1 MKKVKIIHI
10 NLSSGFAGSER
21 HLVDLINFQ
30 SNNYDTYLIKL
41 KKNSFINY
49 SIVSRKTKIYKISK
63 FFKGYFLKKIIQKIK
78 PDIIHTHL
86 GGANRIIS
94 KNWGNFKLVATCH
107 MNFKKKYYTNHD
119 GIIVLNKTQENI
131 IKKKFPNK
139 VLRIN
144 LWPSFIK
151 KIKYSKS
158 FLLNKLNIK
167 KDSYIFGSIGRFHY
181 QKGFDLILKIFDD
194 LQLKNCYLILIG
206 NGHKEYIK
214 IYKNN
219 RNIKILGHKN
229 NPDDYL
235 RIFNTFIF
243 PSRWESFG
251 LSLVEAMSNN
261 LPIITSVNEG
271 NKDWIKK
278 FNVTRFNVDNDD
290 QLKKAILKHYFYK
303 KKKQKYN
310 LKNFQPNIIIEQ
322 INNFY
327 KII

>member
-1 MKKVKIIHI
+1 MKKIRIIHI

-21 HLVDLINFQ
+21 HLVDLVNFQ
-30 SNNYDTYLIKL
+30 SDNYDTYLIKL

-49 SIVSRKTKIYKISK
+49 SIISRKTKIYKISK
-63 FFKGYFLKKIIQKIK
+63 FFKRYFLKKIIQKIK

-86 GGANRIIS
+86 GGASRIIS
-94 KNWGNFKLVATCH
+94 KKWGNFKLCATCH
-107 MNFKKKYYTNHD
+107 MNFKKKHYTNHD

-139 VLRIN
+139 ILRIN

-151 KIKYSKS
+151 KINYSKS

-181 QKGFDLILKIFDD
+181 QKGFDLILKIFDK
-194 LQLKNCYLILIG
+194 LQLKNCYLVLIG
-206 NGHKEYIK
+206 NGHKEYK
-214 IYKNN
+214 KKYKNN
-219 RNIKILGHKN
+219 HNIKILGHKN

-251 LSLVEAMSNN
+251 LSLLEAMRNN
-261 LPIITSVNEG
+261 LPIITTVNEG

-278 FNVTRFNVDNDD
+278 FNVTRFNIDNDN
-290 QLKKAILKHYFYK
+290 QLKKAILKHYLNK
-303 KKKQKYN
+303 TKKQKYN
-310 LKNFQPNIIIEQ
+310 LKNFQPNIIIKQ

-327 KII
+327 RVI